1 MPDEPGPVRHRDRHH
16 PRHRPRAVA
25 IGVPPGR
32 AGLAAVA
39 LTYGIGSLLG
49 LAIAG

>member
-25 IGVPPGR
+25 IGVR
-32 AGLAAVA
+32 QVVLGLAAAA
-39 LTYGIGSLLG
+39 LTYRIGSLLG
-49 LAIAG
+49 VAIAG